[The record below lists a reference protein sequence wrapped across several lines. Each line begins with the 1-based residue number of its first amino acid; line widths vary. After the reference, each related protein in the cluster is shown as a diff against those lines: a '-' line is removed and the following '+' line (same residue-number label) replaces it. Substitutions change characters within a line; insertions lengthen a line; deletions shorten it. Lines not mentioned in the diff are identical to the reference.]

1 MASDDEQD
9 GAKGE
14 NMLKDISNRAKG
26 GYLLWV
32 VAHLFLLFAVSDGI
46 FKKGNYNNGIDDFV
60 PFTYNSWEDSYEL
73 SGYRFNNT
81 IIKTPV
87 KGGYKFNL
95 DRYDIT
101 EFLFYLI
108 VPVLLYFA
116 YKLLQPQPKPS
127 DHWKQYQKPK
137 EDE

>member
-1 MASDDEQD
+1 VQKD
-9 GAKGE
+9 K

-32 VAHLFLLFAVSDGI
+32 VAHLFLLFAVSDGM
-46 FKKGNYNNGIDDFV
+46 FDKRNYDGGIDDFI
-60 PFTYNSWEDSYEL
+60 PFTAHYGGSEVVVETDKKTGETKQYISEEL
-73 SGYRFNNT
+73 WWDIHN
-81 IIKTPV
+81 
-87 KGGYKFNL
+87 
-95 DRYDIT
+95 YDIT

-116 YKLLQPQPKPS
+116 YKLLQPQAEPKPS